1 MASPIITIGDALVTA
16 LRSATTAWPVRFEVE
31 RRYIVESDLKDLDY
45 VTASVF
51 PRELEKTLGNR
62 AELYQRVGLNLA
74 FQKHVPAGKS
84 KDIIDPLLNLVD
96 AVYDWVMAEA
106 QDEIGGAV
114 RMMTDGEQ
122 PQVTLYT
129 EEALRIHSEF
139 RSVII
144 ITFDYTTTR

>member
-31 RRYIVESDLKDLDY
+31 RRYIVEADLKDLDY

-51 PRELEKTLGNR
+51 PRELEKTLGTR
-62 AELYQRVGLNLA
+62 TELYQRVGLNLA

-84 KDIIDPLLNLVD
+84 KDIVDPLLNLVD
-96 AVYDWVMAEA
+96 AVHDWLMAEA

-114 RMMTDGEQ
+114 RLLGDDL

-144 ITFDYTTTR
+144 LTFDYTTSR